1 MTLQEF
7 TVSLEPK
14 LKAAGFQFLE
24 RCGCGGVQQYWYSYP
39 NKPFLVIKPKNNQW
53 GVHLLKKGK
62 LIAQGGIIAPSNT
75 LQLALK
81 THYDIDLDV

>member
-1 MTLQEF
+1 MQQNHDGGSVE
-7 TVSLEPK
+7 SL
-14 LKAAGFQFLE
+14 GVRFGW
-24 RCGCGGVQQYWYSYP
+24 CGCGGVQQYWYSYP

-62 LIAQGGIIAPSNT
+62 LIAQGGIIAPTNT